1 MKKDLE
7 SDLKVMMKF
16 VFEYELNFRWE
27 AIKAFE
33 EKNEYFIFHRKNKME
48 ILFDFLNF
56 RIYTS
61 LKEKGYAITRK
72 EVNAY
77 VGRMWLDL
85 ENN

>member
-48 ILFDFLNF
+48 ILFDFVNF

-61 LKEKGYAITRK
+61 LREKGYAISRK
-72 EVNAY
+72 EVNTY

>member
-1 MKKDLE
+1 MKKDLD
-7 SDLKVMMKF
+7 SDLMFIMKF

-27 AIKAFE
+27 AVKAFE

-61 LKEKGYAITRK
+61 LREKGYAITRK

-77 VGRMWLDL
+77 VGKLWLDL

>member
-16 VFEYELNFRWE
+16 VFEYELNFRRE
-27 AIKAFE
+27 AVKAFE

-61 LKEKGYAITRK
+61 LKEKGYAISKK
-72 EVNAY
+72 EVNAH
-77 VGRMWLDL
+77 VAKMWMDL